1 MRSKPTMNISR
12 RELVALGAGGAAGGL
27 VSKAAMGDA
36 AGAARSRLGGIHID
50 VTVRVV
56 QPKPPTDGFIHTF
69 IVTLWGPDDAL
80 SGMGSG
86 YTEGDAI
93 QNLIGTG
100 YVGCVF
106 GAHAKVDGDVVK
118 GSGVMMYSGDPE
130 EMRGQPFP
138 FEANLA
144 TGFCRFTDMNFG
156 MGPALPAGPS
166 AGPVVTEGNGTVTRI

>member
-1 MRSKPTMNISR
+1 VTVSR
-12 RELVALGAGGAAGGL
+12 RQLVALGAAGAAGGL
-27 VSKAAMGDA
+27 VSRASVGDA
-36 AGAARSRLGGIHID
+36 AGATGRLGGIHID
-50 VTVRVV
+50 VTVNVV
-56 QPKPPTDGFIHTF
+56 QPKPPTEGFIHTF

-86 YTEGDAI
+86 YTEGNAL
-93 QNLIGTG
+93 QNLVGTG

-106 GAHAKVDGDVVK
+106 GAHAKVEGDVVR
-118 GSGVMMYSGDPE
+118 GTGVMMYSGDPE
-130 EMRGQPFP
+130 ERRGQPFP
-138 FEANLA
+138 FEANLS

>member
-1 MRSKPTMNISR
+1 MTISR
-12 RELVALGAGGAAGGL
+12 RDLVGLGAAGIAGGL
-27 VSKAAMGDA
+27 ASKAALGDS
-36 AGAARSRLGGIHID
+36 AGAAHPRLGGIHID

-56 QPKPPTDGFIHTF
+56 QPEPPTDRFIHTF

-86 YTEGDAI
+86 YTEGDAL
-93 QNLIGTG
+93 QNLVGTG

-106 GAHAKVDGDVVK
+106 GAHAKVHGDVVK

-138 FEANLA
+138 FEANLS
-144 TGFCRFTDMNFG
+144 TGFCRFTDMYFG
-156 MGPALPAGPS
+156 LGPARPAGPS
-166 AGPVVTEGNGTVTRI
+166 AGPVVPEGNGTDRRI

>member
-1 MRSKPTMNISR
+1 MTSKSKLNISR
-12 RELVALGAGGAAGGL
+12 RQLVALGAAGAAGGL
-27 VSKAAMGDA
+27 AGKASVGDTAA
-36 AGAARSRLGGIHID
+36 AGARLGGVHID

-56 QPKPPTDGFIHTF
+56 QPEPPNERFIHTF

-86 YTEGDAI
+86 YTEGDAS
-93 QNLIGTG
+93 QNLVGTG

-106 GAHAKVDGDVVK
+106 GAHAKIEGDVIR

-130 EMRGQPFP
+130 EKRGQPFP

-166 AGPVVTEGNGTVTRI
+166 AGPVVTEGTGTVTRI